1 MIRPNRS
8 TIKSL
13 SEQGAEGAEADD
25 AERQSR
31 IASNLAKLNESTP
44 AMARNTPLQW
54 KGYAWRTFDTVRGI
68 IKGNPADV
76 AGADKRP
83 LVSAGAEAAGA
94 STLAGAQAL
103 PAAVAHGFKH
113 SVLQGFKQRQWCRV
127 ILPLALAAAV
137 AAICLVLAFS
147 FAFGRFFA
155 RDP

>member
-44 AMARNTPLQW
+44 AMARNPPLQW

-68 IKGNPADV
+68 IKGNPADG
-76 AGADKRP
+76 AGGDKRP
-83 LVSAGAEAAGA
+83 LVGAESTGA
-94 STLAGAQAL
+94 PAGAQAL
-103 PAAVAHGFKH
+103 PAVVAHGCKH
-113 SVLQGFKQRQWCRV
+113 TVQQGFKQRQWCRV

-137 AAICLVLAFS
+137 AAVCLVLAFS
-147 FAFGRFFA
+147 YAFGRFFA